1 MNSRNRFLETMRF
14 GAPDRV
20 PYLDEGF
27 REGVLS
33 LWRRQGLPRRADL
46 FKVFQ
51 YDRREHIQLDLDPHP
66 APRKWPSSR
75 PELDRFRNSM
85 DPTRPNRLPR
95 RWPDKVRAWKNRD
108 HILILEVHNG
118 FFLSMGV
125 RGWERFYEVIFLLK
139 DDPRFVRELMGI
151 QGNLSA
157 ALTDRILQDID
168 IDAALFLEP
177 IGGSDRPLLSPEMYE
192 EFALSSYEPV
202 LQVLRNHRVEN
213 VIFLTFGNPR
223 VLLPCVIKRGFNC
236 LWACETNPQTMDY
249 RDLRKEF
256 GRDLRL
262 IGGIDLD
269 ALRRGKEHIRRE
281 IEEKVPPLLE
291 EGGYIP
297 LADGRVRED
306 IPYQNYV
313 YYRRLLEDVTGS
325 SVSLGA
331 E

>member
-1 MNSRNRFLETMRF
+1 MNSRIRFLETLRL
-14 GAPDRV
+14 GTPDRV
-20 PYLDEGF
+20 PYFEEGL

-33 LWRRQGLPRRADL
+33 LWKQQGLPKRADL
-46 FKVFQ
+46 YQTFH
-51 YDRREHIQLDLDPHP
+51 YDRREHIELDLDPHP
-66 APRKWPSSR
+66 EPRKWPGSR
-75 PELDRFRNSM
+75 AELDGFRNRL
-85 DPTRPNRLPR
+85 DPNKPNRLPG
-95 RWPDKVRAWKNRD
+95 RWSDKVRAWRSRD

-125 RGWERFYEVIFLLK
+125 KGWKRFYEVIFLLK
-139 DDPRFVRELMGI
+139 DDPQFVRELMEV
-151 QGNLSA
+151 QGHLSA
-157 ALTDRILQDID
+157 CLTERVLQDVD

-177 IGGSDRPLLSPEMYE
+177 IGGSDRPLLSPQMYE
-192 EFALSSYEPV
+192 EFALSRYEPV
-202 LQVLRNHRVEN
+202 LEVLRNHRVEN
-213 VIFLTFGNPR
+213 VIFFSFGNPR
-223 VLLPCVIKRGFNC
+223 VLIPDALKRGFNC

-249 RDLRKEF
+249 RELRKEF

-306 IPYQNYV
+306 IPYENYV
-313 YYRRLLEDVTGS
+313 YYRRLLEEVTQR
-325 SVSLGA
+325 
-331 E
+331 

>member
-1 MNSRNRFLETMRF
+1 MNSRNRFLQTMRL

-20 PYLDEGF
+20 PYLDEGL

-33 LWRRQGLPRRADL
+33 IWRRQGLPRRAKL
-46 FKVFQ
+46 SEVFQ
-51 YDRREHIQLDLDPHP
+51 YDRREHIELDLDPHP
-66 APRKWPSSR
+66 APAKWPSSR
-75 PELDRFRNSM
+75 SELDRFRSSM

-95 RWPDKVRAWKNRD
+95 RWSDKVRAWKKRE

-125 RGWERFYEVIFLLK
+125 HGWKRFYEVIFLLK
-139 DDPRFVRELMGI
+139 DDPGFVRALMEI
-151 QGNLSA
+151 QGHLSA
-157 ALTDRILQDID
+157 VLTDRVLQDID
-168 IDAALFLEP
+168 IDAALFIEP
-177 IGGSDRPLLSPEMYE
+177 IGGNDRPLLSPEMYE

-202 LQVLRNHRVEN
+202 LEVLRRRRVETI
-213 VIFLTFGNPR
+213 IFFTFGNPR
-223 VLLPCVIKRGFNC
+223 VLLPRVLKRGFNC

-256 GRDLRL
+256 GRELRL

-291 EGGYIP
+291 LGGYIP

-306 IPYQNYV
+306 IPYENFV
-313 YYRRLLEDVTGS
+313 CYRRLLEEVTQG
-325 SVSLGA
+325 
-331 E
+331 